1 MVAKGAELLEAAVL
15 AVELTELSGRQAM
28 LQTQVSTSLNNIS
41 SQLAAVQSEL
51 QSQSRA
57 LHNVELVQASMQ
69 AHSSAVERLA
79 KAIESS
85 TTENLRWRERHE
97 LDNKHVADRVTK
109 FQGAIV
115 VITLF
120 AGAVFTVVGM
130 WLNAEISSLR
140 REHLADVQ
148 QIRQTDA
155 ENRSQTR
162 GGP

>member
-1 MVAKGAELLEAAVL
+1 MTKAVELLDAAVL
-15 AVELTELSGRQAM
+15 AVEMTELGGRHAM
-28 LQTQVSTSLNNIS
+28 LQTQVSSSLNNIS

-79 KAIESS
+79 KTIEHS
-85 TTENLRWRERHE
+85 TVENMRWREKHE
-97 LDNKHVADRVTK
+97 ADNKTVADRVTK
-109 FQGAIV
+109 FQGAIM

-120 AGAVFTVVGM
+120 AGAVFSVVGM
-130 WLNAEISSLR
+130 WLNAEVSSLR